1 MTRCLL
7 LGPGGRAQGRCRGK
21 LHCCCF
27 LALSS
32 SLVARASA
40 APGDP
45 APLSDSLTRGFPGG
59 GSSHGLR
66 LALPAGAA
74 LTPRGR
80 GAGCG
85 SRQLQSVCPN
95 HTSGPGAGIPGR
107 GQGRLHP
114 LCRRTC
120 ARTGPPQAPLWP
132 MGLLE
137 FVSTQNQRPE
147 APEVRCSLFPG
158 CGYSAERLKVAL
170 GRAGRKTHSQLSG
183 SFLMGTP
190 PHSRGCAM

>member
-74 LTPRGR
+74 LTPRVGALGAAPASCRASVPTTRPVLGR
-80 GAGCG
+80 ESRGGVRGGCIPCADEPALEPG
-85 SRQLQSVCPN
+85 LRKPL
-95 HTSGPGAGIPGR
+95 SGRWVSWNSCRLRTR
-107 GQGRLHP
+107 GQRPPRSDVPFSLGAVTLLKGWRSLWGG
-114 LCRRTC
+114 LGGRRTVSSQ
-120 ARTGPPQAPLWP
+120 GPSSW
-132 MGLLE
+132 G
-137 FVSTQNQRPE
+137 
-147 APEVRCSLFPG
+147 
-158 CGYSAERLKVAL
+158 
-170 GRAGRKTHSQLSG
+170 
-183 SFLMGTP
+183 P